1 MTSGAKAES
10 ELWKGSEEKWRIK
23 GTESKSESK
32 SGSSAR
38 YVTTSEDQLATFRI
52 LSIV

>member
-1 MTSGAKAES
+1 MIQTSGAKTKHELWEES
-10 ELWKGSEEKWRIK
+10 EEEWRIK

-38 YVTTSEDQLATFRI
+38 CVTNDAPVIFF
-52 LSIV
+52 